1 MLAMLIFVFVFH
13 YVRFLDNQN
22 IFRVL
27 SAVAFVGMDQVAE
40 LNEMRIH
47 QNFVA
52 FAAFAY
58 TQK

>member
-1 MLAMLIFVFVFH
+1 MLAILIFVFVFH

-40 LNEMRIH
+40 LNKIRISRAVSG
-47 QNFVA
+47 FCGGA
-52 FAAFAY
+52 SY
-58 TQK
+58 